1 MKTRGRV
8 AERTTFIS
16 TLLKKKNKTWWRCR
30 FVIGFFGGRCFY
42 QVAQLTMRDDSEVHV
57 SSEHDLISA
66 LTFSKTTN
74 NPHPTSP
81 QKKKRQWPYKVNL
94 NHVRLETCLVIPNHH
109 VQNTRAKVP
118 QAIAALSF
126 LYFRTM
132 SDSVVPVNACI
143 VVLPDFSMGDR
154 SAVRPRNL
162 SSLIKGF
169 VGDWERARCG
179 RWEDNHTVG
188 VIFFFFALLL
198 ESLKRPIFPGVPC

>member
-1 MKTRGRV
+1 
-8 AERTTFIS
+8 
-16 TLLKKKNKTWWRCR
+16 
-30 FVIGFFGGRCFY
+30 
-42 QVAQLTMRDDSEVHV
+42 MRDDSEVRV

-74 NPHPTSP
+74 TPRRPTHPHPA
-81 QKKKRQWPYKVNL
+81 KKKTVTVQGEPEPCASVALHCGRGEE
-94 NHVRLETCLVIPNHH
+94 RLETCLVIPNHH
-109 VQNTRAKVP
+109 VHNTRAKVP

-169 VGDWERARCG
+169 GGGLRESPLWSTGGQPHSRCY
-179 RWEDNHTVG
+179 
-188 VIFFFFALLL
+188 FFFRVAAGIL
-198 ESLKRPIFPGVPC
+198 ETPDFSRRPL